1 MQTQCKQCAETVS
14 MPFFGSGYVRCPRCG
29 SGVKI
34 KKNPGCQLVGG
45 IIGGLIV
52 VSCCV
57 WSGQGSNVGGGVAN
71 PSQTD
76 DPMGPCEA
84 CACYGNQD
92 LCMPSADYEC
102 PIVEHINGDLFTVV
116 IQNAPKEAFRC
127 TVRVPSKGDARVVN
141 FEAD

>member
-1 MQTQCKQCAETVS
+1 MQTQCKQCAETVA

-34 KKNPGCQLVGG
+34 KRNPGCQLVGG

-52 VSCCV
+52 ISCCV
-57 WSGQGSNVGGGVAN
+57 WSGQGSNVGGG
-71 PSQTD
+71 TD

-92 LCMPSADYEC
+92 LCMPSADYDC
-102 PIVEHINGDLFTVV
+102 PRVEHVENDLFIVS
-116 IQNAPKEAFRC
+116 IRQAPADVFSC
-127 TVRVPSKGDARVVN
+127 TVRVPSKGDARVVD